1 MTYCD
6 MPVLLLADYNQENL
20 SEQTARIVTAAQ
32 KISHDIH
39 VLVLGDN
46 IENIAQQAARIQGVT
61 QVIVAQ
67 STIFR
72 HKLAGP
78 VSDFVVSIARD
89 YKTIMASANAMG
101 KDILPRVAAM
111 LDVMQVSE
119 VIEIISPKIF
129 KRPSYTGNIIQT
141 IETTDTYQIITIRA
155 IAFPPAP
162 KAEKVASIHKISAE
176 VLEKYISNTRFIK
189 EERTSLSPTD
199 LSSAKI
205 LISGGKSFGS
215 MENFHKLLLPLAKK
229 LGAAIGA
236 TRDAVDAGFAPNDWQ
251 IGQTGV
257 TVSPELYIA
266 AGISGAIQHI
276 SGMKDSKVIVS
287 INTDEN
293 APIFKISDYF
303 IVGDIFKILPEIEKN
318 L

>member
-1 MTYCD
+1 
-6 MPVLLLADYNQENL
+6 
-20 SEQTARIVTAAQ
+20 
-32 KISHDIH
+32 
-39 VLVLGDN
+39 
-46 IENIAQQAARIQGVT
+46 
-61 QVIVAQ
+61 
-67 STIFR
+67 
-72 HKLAGP
+72 
-78 VSDFVVSIARD
+78 
-89 YKTIMASANAMG
+89 
-101 KDILPRVAAM
+101 
-111 LDVMQVSE
+111 
-119 VIEIISPKIF
+119 
-129 KRPSYTGNIIQT
+129 
-141 IETTDTYQIITIRA
+141 
-155 IAFPPAP
+155 
-162 KAEKVASIHKISAE
+162 
-176 VLEKYISNTRFIK
+176 
-189 EERTSLSPTD
+189 
-199 LSSAKI
+199 
-205 LISGGKSFGS
+205 
-215 MENFHKLLLPLAKK
+215 NFHKLLLPLAKK